1 MEREEGGI
9 IIQPT
14 MSPIMCDVG
23 NGQRENGVQSGKR
36 VRLEWGLERFGG
48 RSRERER
55 AAR

>member
-48 RSRERER
+48 KKQRER